1 MDTSSVEVMGIT
13 GKHVRVP
20 FPRRFTDQP
29 RGDCFDTIRD
39 CIALL
44 DKVSDV
50 DVSTSR
56 DECRRYVNVR

>member
-1 MDTSSVEVMGIT
+1 MEIT

-29 RGDCFDTIRD
+29 CGDCFDTIRN

-44 DKVSDV
+44 DEVSDI
-50 DVSTSR
+50 DVSASR
-56 DECRRYVNVR
+56 DECRRNVNVG